1 MLGDAFDAD
10 VAGEGSNPRQAARTL
25 LNAGGRAGALLAPD
39 DEWR

>member
-10 VAGEGSNPRQAARTL
+10 MAGEGSNPRQAGDVARS
-25 LNAGGRAGALLAPD
+25 GGRAGAPLAPD